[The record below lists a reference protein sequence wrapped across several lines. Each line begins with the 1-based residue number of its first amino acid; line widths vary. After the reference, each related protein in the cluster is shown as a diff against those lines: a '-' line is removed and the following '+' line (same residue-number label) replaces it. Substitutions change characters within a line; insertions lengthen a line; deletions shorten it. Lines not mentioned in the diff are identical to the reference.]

1 MRAILKDKGQVTLPA
16 RIRKALSAKTGDV
29 FDVDIVMGK
38 VVLTPQVMQPVAI
51 AKGKVIDIDRYFG
64 SLKGAFGS
72 VAEIDS
78 TIREGR
84 DSWD

>member
-1 MRAILKDKGQVTLPA
+1 MRATLKDKGQLTLPA
-16 RIRKALSAKTGDV
+16 RIRKAIGVTTGDV
-29 FDVDIVMGK
+29 FEVDIVLGK
-38 VVLTPQVMQPVAI
+38 VVLTPLVMQPAAI

-72 VAEIDS
+72 VAEIDA